1 MKISINA
8 NRCESSPMRM
18 FHPLAVAAKE
28 AGKKIYH
35 LNIGQPDL
43 KTPPVFYDAI
53 QNFRQEV
60 LAYTASPGSP
70 VLIDAIRGYYKNRL
84 GVELSANDVLIT
96 TGGSE
101 ALLLV
106 CLSILDP
113 YTEIIVPEPYYPNY
127 ATFVHAA
134 GGTIRAL
141 PTCPEEGYRY
151 AIRERIEALIT
162 PNTRAIMITNPGNPT
177 GVTLTKEEMYM
188 IAQVAKEHDLYLISD
203 EVYREFCYGENAG
216 VPTMGAFMDEIADN
230 LVITDSGS

>member
-84 GVELSANDVLIT
+84 NVDLASNDVLIT
-96 TGGSE
+96 TGGS
-101 ALLLV
+101 
-106 CLSILDP
+106 
-113 YTEIIVPEPYYPNY
+113 
-127 ATFVHAA
+127 
-134 GGTIRAL
+134 
-141 PTCPEEGYRY
+141 
-151 AIRERIEALIT
+151 
-162 PNTRAIMITNPGNPT
+162 
-177 GVTLTKEEMYM
+177 
-188 IAQVAKEHDLYLISD
+188 
-203 EVYREFCYGENAG
+203 
-216 VPTMGAFMDEIADN
+216 
-230 LVITDSGS
+230 

>member
-28 AGKKIYH
+28 AGKRIYH

-60 LAYTASPGSP
+60 LAYTASPGMP
-70 VLIDAIRGYYKNRL
+70 TLIDAIRGYYKNRL
-84 GVELSANDVLIT
+84 NVELSPSDVLIT

-113 YTEIIVPEPYYPNY
+113 
-127 ATFVHAA
+127 
-134 GGTIRAL
+134 
-141 PTCPEEGYRY
+141 
-151 AIRERIEALIT
+151 
-162 PNTRAIMITNPGNPT
+162 
-177 GVTLTKEEMYM
+177 
-188 IAQVAKEHDLYLISD
+188 
-203 EVYREFCYGENAG
+203 
-216 VPTMGAFMDEIADN
+216 
-230 LVITDSGS
+230 

>member
-1 MKISINA
+1 MRISVNA

-43 KTPPVFYDAI
+43 PTPEAFYDAI
-53 QNFRQEV
+53 RNFRQET
-60 LAYTASPGSP
+60 LAYSASPGSP
-70 VLIDAIRGYYKNRL
+70 VLIDAIRGYYKNNL
-84 GVELSANDVLIT
+84 GVELDANDVLIT

-127 ATFVHAA
+127 STFVHAA

-162 PNTRAIMITNPGNPT
+162 PNTRAIMFTNPGNPT
-177 GVTLTKEEMYM
+177 GVTLTEEEMRM
-188 IAQVAKEHDLYLISD
+188 IADVAKEHDLFLISD
-203 EVYREFCYGENAG
+203 EVYREF
-216 VPTMGAFMDEIADN
+216 
-230 LVITDSGS
+230 